1 MDGFKFLLKR
11 GSTICTTV
19 NGSTVLME
27 AVNRNRLDFVDYL
40 VSNAA
45 KLGLDVQV
53 RRVTVRKQH
62 VMYSARE

>member
-53 RRVTVRKQH
+53 RCVTVSIALNIN
-62 VMYSARE
+62 SARE